1 MAAKKKS
8 IDGAKLI
15 KMVEDKVPRPEIM
28 KKLNIKTSNQL
39 TLAYARAQMEAGK
52 IPQIAGG
59 RGGAAAGDAN
69 EITVGKRGSIIIPKP
84 MAEGLGI
91 AVGDKFSVRKTKAGI
106 ALKKI

>member
-1 MAAKKKS
+1 VAAKKKS

-15 KMVEDKVPRPEIM
+15 KMVEEGMLRAEIM
-28 KKLNIKTSNQL
+28 KKLNIKTSTQL

-52 IPQIAGG
+52 IPEIPGG
-59 RGGAAAGDAN
+59 RGGAASSVAN
-69 EITVGKRGSIIIPKP
+69 EITVGKRGSVIIPKP
-84 MAEGLGI
+84 MAEGFGI

>member
-1 MAAKKKS
+1 MVAKKKS
-8 IDGAKLI
+8 IDGEKLI
-15 KMVEDKVPRPEIM
+15 KMVEEKVPRAEIM

-52 IPQIAGG
+52 IPEIAGG
-59 RGGAAAGDAN
+59 RGGAAPIDAN
-69 EITVGKRGSIIIPKP
+69 QVTVGKRGSVIIPKE

-91 AVGDKFSVRKTKAGI
+91 AVGEKFSVKKTKAGI

>member
-52 IPQIAGG
+52 IPDIAGG
-59 RGGAAAGDAN
+59 RGGAAPGSAN
-69 EITVGKRGSIIIPKP
+69 EITVGKRGSVIIPKDWQRVLESLSVTNFP
-84 MAEGLGI
+84 LGRPRR
-91 AVGDKFSVRKTKAGI
+91 G
-106 ALKKI
+106 

>member
-15 KMVEDKVPRPEIM
+15 KMVEDKVPRTEIM

-39 TLAYARAQMEAGK
+39 TVAYARAQMEAGK
-52 IPQIAGG
+52 IPEIAGG
-59 RGGAAAGDAN
+59 RGGAKAGNAN
-69 EITVGKRGSIIIPKP
+69 EITVGKRGSVIIPKE

>member
-52 IPQIAGG
+52 IPRDCRWTWRCSILAMPMRLRLENVEALSFQNRWQKVLESLSVINFPLE
-59 RGGAAAGDAN
+59 RP
-69 EITVGKRGSIIIPKP
+69 KRG
-84 MAEGLGI
+84 
-91 AVGDKFSVRKTKAGI
+91 
-106 ALKKI
+106 

>member
-1 MAAKKKS
+1 MPAKKKS
-8 IDGAKLI
+8 IDNAKLI

-52 IPQIAGG
+52 IPEIAGG
-59 RGGAAAGDAN
+59 RGGAAAGAGN
-69 EITVGKRGSIIIPKP
+69 EITVGKRGSVIIPKP

-91 AVGDKFSVRKTKAGI
+91 AAGDKFTVRKTKAGI

>member
-15 KMVEDKVPRPEIM
+15 KMVEDKVPRTEIM

-39 TLAYARAQMEAGK
+39 TVAYARAQMEAGK
-52 IPQIAGG
+52 IAEIVGG
-59 RGGAAAGDAN
+59 RGGATAGNAN
-69 EITVGKRGSIIIPKP
+69 EITVGKRGSVIIPKP

>member
-39 TLAYARAQMEAGK
+39 ILAYARAQMEAGK

-59 RGGAAAGDAN
+59 HGGAVSGDVN
-69 EITVGKRGSIIIPKP
+69 EITVGKRGSVIIPKP

-91 AVGDKFSVRKTKAGI
+91 AVGDKFTVRKTKVGI

>member
-15 KMVEDKVPRPEIM
+15 KMVEDKVPRTEIM

-39 TLAYARAQMEAGK
+39 TLLMQELKWKQARSLRLQVDVEVQQLAMPMRLRLENV
-52 IPQIAGG
+52 
-59 RGGAAAGDAN
+59 GALSFQK
-69 EITVGKRGSIIIPKP
+69 T

-91 AVGDKFSVRKTKAGI
+91 AVGDKFSVKKTKAGI